1 MDGSAPYMLHESDA
15 FRITVIFLEV
25 TGFVLVVLLLCTTA
39 LLHISRHPVITAML
53 VTLLLH
59 AALYIWP
66 GIYDKPLSRDIKTGN
81 TLESATSLVI
91 FCAADAVL
99 LRYVQV
105 VEAAFSVSFMATV
118 LRLAKRALDA
128 AELEPQER
136 DQMKPES
143 VFWIALLCFGPFIW
157 AMPVLFA
164 PIPFLMKRDV
174 RIVNYF
180 TLYCDIPDDSFH
192 SVSLV
197 FVLLPFVVSILFL
210 GYIGSYLMRI
220 YQRHRNVVSSTLDVP
235 LLRSFAIMALT
246 ILISTILLI
255 INASSNFAVKG
266 LVGLLMFWESLLPLV
281 QFSVFAWQGGVCVIW
296 YNFMRCRGFSTGSE
310 ASSPTY
316 TMQYRN
322 NAVTGVS
329 YAPTERTLPP
339 PPSDDVISISAS
351 RHDLPSSSSH
361 AVYHLP
367 INLPGSRLSL
377 QNLLLRN
384 RTPTPT
390 PHILSNIGK
399 APHSEPDG
407 RSILTRGDGPSAAS
421 PDSATMPL
429 VTPLRPQLDAQA
441 ISVPTAL
448 LPQPTGSQQMFS
460 PGRTHPPQSFPSRP
474 ISLPARVRTKR
485 HFSGP
490 PGSILFSP
498 QSVRTLLIP
507 PPPAL
512 PAPTAPPSTAPSES
526 GRSVSRP
533 VSMASSK
540 LSHTTSTT
548 RSSETR
554 SFLSRLEPRSSRR
567 SAVTPRRSMREI
579 ISQFPQSPK
588 SPPVPLPV
596 PLSPRAPAPVVP
608 RDSVSMS
615 PMHEVIQLAQPT
627 PPLNAKDRAETIDR
641 RMILSRDSV
650 LTAASV
656 PPRHQRSQSETTL
669 PKPPR
674 RDSVRAS
681 RRRTTLIGAVPATPP
696 DEQHPAGS
704 VPVVSPPSM
713 RPHFVAPLSPRRTS
727 AAMSLASVDELPAP
741 RRSRE
746 FAPPLPPLSPPPPP
760 VPPKTWL

>member
-1 MDGSAPYMLHESDA
+1 MDGSEVYILRESDA
-15 FRITVIFLEV
+15 FRITIIFLEV
-25 TGFVLVVLLLCTTA
+25 TGFVLVALLLCTTA

-66 GIYDKPLSRDIKTGN
+66 GIYDKPLSRDIITGY
-81 TLESATSLVI
+81 TLETATSLVV

-118 LRLAKRALDA
+118 MRLARRALDA

-136 DQMKPES
+136 DQRQPES
-143 VFWIALLCFGPFIW
+143 ILWIALLCFGPFIW

-164 PIPFLMKRDV
+164 PIPFLMKRDA

-180 TLYCDIPDDSFH
+180 TLYCDIPSESFH
-192 SVSLV
+192 SVCLV

-210 GYIGSYLMRI
+210 GYIASYLMRI
-220 YQRHRNVVSSTLDVP
+220 YQRHRDVVSSTLDVP

-255 INASSNFAVKG
+255 INASSNFSAKG
-266 LVGLLMFWESLLPLV
+266 LVGLLIFWESLLPLV

-296 YNFMRCRGFSTGSE
+296 YNFVRCRGFSTGSE

-322 NAVTGVS
+322 NAATGVT
-329 YAPTERTLPP
+329 YAPTERPLPP
-339 PPSDDVISISAS
+339 PPSDEVISISAS
-351 RHDLPSSSSH
+351 RHDLPPPSDH
-361 AVYHLP
+361 AVYQGHLP

-377 QNLLLRN
+377 QNLLLRI

-390 PHILSNIGK
+390 PHVLTNIGK
-399 APHSEPDG
+399 SAHSEPDG
-407 RSILTRGDGPSAAS
+407 RSILDRGDGPLAAS

-429 VTPLRPQLDAQA
+429 VTPSRPQWKAQA
-441 ISVPTAL
+441 TSTPAAL
-448 LPQPTGSQQMFS
+448 LPQPSGSQQMFS
-460 PGRTHPPQSFPSRP
+460 PGRTHPPQRFPSRP
-474 ISLPARVRTKR
+474 VSLPPPRVRTNR
-485 HFSGP
+485 RFSGP
-490 PGSILFSP
+490 PGSFLFAP
-498 QSVRTLLIP
+498 QSMRTLLIP

-512 PAPTAPPSTAPSES
+512 PAPTAPPSSAPSES
-526 GRSVSRP
+526 GRSASRP

-567 SAVTPRRSMREI
+567 SAAAPRRSMREI

-588 SPPVPLPV
+588 LPPVPLPV
-596 PLSPRAPAPVVP
+596 PLSPPAPAPALL
-608 RDSVSMS
+608 RDSVTMS
-615 PMHEVIQLAQPT
+615 PMHEVIQLREPS
-627 PPLNAKDRAETIDR
+627 PPLNDRVDTIDR
-641 RMILSRDSV
+641 RMVLSRDSV

-669 PKPPR
+669 PEPPR

-681 RRRTTLIGAVPATPP
+681 RRRTTVIGAVPATPP
-696 DEQHPAGS
+696 DEQHPEDSA
-704 VPVVSPPSM
+704 PVISPPTM
-713 RPHFVAPLSPRRTS
+713 RPHFVAPLSPRRVS
-727 AAMSLASVDELPAP
+727 AAMSLASVDGLPPP
-741 RRSRE
+741 RRSRD
-746 FAPPLPPLSPPPPP
+746 FVPPPPP